1 MAWIRGMNV
10 VGAIVRGAVLAFV
23 TAATLAPPVAAE
35 TPSLLPIAEVRPG
48 MVGVGRTVFEGSR
61 IEEFAVEVIGVL
73 ENIGPRQSIILARLS
88 GGPLATTGVMSGM
101 SGSPVYVD
109 GRLMGAVAYS
119 FPFAKEP
126 IAGIT
131 PIGEMI
137 EATRTD
143 TPAVRAAS
151 TRFPGLW
158 TAEGRLAFP
167 LGRDALMAAVRRPLR
182 SVPVSSGRLSAGAL
196 PQGVSGGSLVPLSLP
211 LAFSGF
217 DESVL
222 GLAREAFAG
231 SGFLPVSGTAA
242 KGSTPPL
249 PDLAPG
255 SAVGVSLIEG
265 DLDVSATGTVTHVE
279 GDRVYA
285 FGHPF
290 YNLGPTQFPM
300 RKAFVHAPF
309 PSVYQSWKI
318 TTPAEAV
325 GTVEQDRNTAI
336 AGRVGTS
343 PRMIP
348 VEVRM
353 LTSRGLEKTYT
364 FRMVDDELFTP
375 VLAFMA
381 VTSVLQGSERAF
393 GTASIDVEATMELN
407 GRSPVTVQDLFTE
420 EQPAIKAAALVAAP
434 LAYLMS
440 NDFEPVR
447 VERLRI
453 DVRSHETNQSATLQR
468 AWVERAGQL
477 RAGTTVPLK
486 LLMRTYRGEEKVETI
501 PLAIPASAPAGTY
514 TLLVADGD
522 AFTRVEQAEM
532 RQAFAPQDVDQLIR
546 AINGLRKQNHV
557 YARLTRPDDGAMV
570 GGEHL
575 PSLPPSVMSVLG
587 GPDQD
592 PGVVALRTAS
602 VWQFDL
608 PIGHALTGARYLT
621 LNIRR

>member
-1 MAWIRGMNV
+1 VVRG
-10 VGAIVRGAVLAFV
+10 IVRVAALAVVAV
-23 TAATLAPPVAAE
+23 ASAASASAAPAPP
-35 TPSLLPIAEVRPG
+35 PMLPISEVRPG

-61 IEEFAVEVIGVL
+61 IEEFRVEVIGVL
-73 ENIGPRQSIILARLS
+73 ENTGPRQSIILARLS
-88 GGPLATTGVMSGM
+88 GGPLANTGVMSGM

-109 GRLMGAVAYS
+109 GRLMGAVAYA

-131 PIGEMI
+131 PIQEMI
-137 EATRTD
+137 DATKTD
-143 TPAVRAAS
+143 APRAAS
-151 TRFPGLW
+151 ARFPGLR
-158 TAEGRLAFP
+158 ASNGGLALP
-167 LGRDALMAAVRRPLR
+167 LDREALMAAVQRPLQ
-182 SVPVSSGRLSAGAL
+182 PLAVSAGRLRAGAL
-196 PQGVSGGSLVPLSLP
+196 PDGVSGGLVPISVPLS
-211 LAFSGF
+211 FSGF
-217 DESVL
+217 DPGVL
-222 GLAREAFAG
+222 ALAREAFAG

-242 KGSTPPL
+242 AGTTPAL
-249 PDLAPG
+249 PALEAG

-318 TTPAEAV
+318 TTPGEAV
-325 GTVEQDRNTAI
+325 GTVDQDRTTAI
-336 AGRVGTS
+336 AGRVGRS

-353 LTSRGLEKTYT
+353 ITSRGIAKTYS
-364 FRMVDDELFTP
+364 FRLVDDELFTP
-375 VLAFMA
+375 VLAFMSMA
-381 VTSVLQGSERAF
+381 SVLQGSERAF

-407 GRSPVTVQDLFTE
+407 GRSPVTVRDLFTE
-420 EQPAIKAAALVAAP
+420 EQPAIKAAALVAGP
-434 LAYLMS
+434 LAYLMG

-447 VERLRI
+447 LDRLRI
-453 DVRSHETNQSATLQR
+453 DVRSHETNQSATLR
-468 AWVERAGQL
+468 RVWVDRAGPL

-486 LLMRTYRGEEKVETI
+486 LLIRTYRGEEKVETI
-501 PLAIPASAPAGTY
+501 PLAIPENAPAGTY

-532 RQAFAPQDVDQLIR
+532 RQAFRPQDVDQLIR
-546 AINGLRKQNHV
+546 AINGLRRQNHV
-557 YARLTRPDDGAMV
+557 YARLTRPDEGAFIA
-570 GGEHL
+570 GEHL

-592 PGVVALRTAS
+592 PGVVALRTAA